1 MRSLWNDIVDHT
13 GSRAGGRGV
22 SDVAT
27 RLTELP
33 AAFRNPGGLTAWSHV
48 PADLKPGAPLVVVLH
63 GCTQT
68 AAGYDKGTG
77 WSQFADRHGIALL
90 FPEQTRANNPN
101 LCFNWFKPDDIA
113 RTGGEAESIANM
125 VEAMLAEYDL
135 DRARV
140 FVTGLSAGGAM
151 TAVMLA
157 TYPELFAGGAII
169 GGLPY
174 GCATSVA
181 EALRQMRERQSG
193 DDAALAGAVRQA
205 SGGHDGPWPTVSLW
219 HGSSD
224 QTVSVSNMDRLGRQ
238 WRQLHNLGDADFQ
251 VTKQAGWEHR
261 AWSGRDGRILV
272 EDYRIA
278 GMGHGVPIDPAGA
291 DRLGAAG
298 PYMLDVGLSS
308 TAVIARSWGLAEQA
322 DTGRVS
328 KPGRATAP
336 TLPRRLPETVSEQVA
351 GEAVV
356 PESGAAGYVQQTIE
370 RALRSAGLMR

>member
-1 MRSLWNDIVDHT
+1 MKTRWNDIIGHV

-22 SDVAT
+22 FDAAT

-33 AAFRNPGGLTAWSHV
+33 ATFPNPGGLTAWSYV
-48 PADLKPGAPLVVVLH
+48 PADLRPGAPLVVVLH

-68 AAGYDKGTG
+68 AAGYDHGTG
-77 WSQFADRHGIALL
+77 WSRLADRHGVALL
-90 FPEQTRANNPN
+90 YPEQTHANNPN
-101 LCFNWFKPDDIA
+101 LCFNWFKPEDIA

-135 DRARV
+135 DRGRV

-157 TYPELFAGGAII
+157 THPELFAGGAII

-181 EALRQMRERQSG
+181 EALRQMREPRSG
-193 DDAALAGAVRQA
+193 DDAALAAAVRRA

-219 HGSSD
+219 HGSGD

-238 WRQLHNLGDADFQ
+238 WRQLHQLGEADVQ
-251 VTKQAGWEHR
+251 ITKQAGWEHR
-261 AWSGRDGRILV
+261 AWRGSDGHILV
-272 EDYRIA
+272 EEYRIA

-308 TAVIARSWGLAEQA
+308 TAVIARSWGLAEQVDA
-322 DTGRVS
+322 GHVS
-328 KPGRATAP
+328 RPVQATAP
-336 TLPRRLPETVSEQVA
+336 VLQPSQAEQVGEPLA
-351 GEAVV
+351 GEPTAA
-356 PESGAAGYVQQTIE
+356 SGTAGYVQQTIE

>member
-1 MRSLWNDIVDHT
+1 MRSLWNDIVDHA
-13 GSRAGGRGV
+13 GDLAGGRGHAA
-22 SDVAT
+22 D
-27 RLTELP
+27 RLTELS
-33 AAFRNPGGLTAWSHV
+33 ATFSNPGGLAARTYV
-48 PADLKPGAPLVVVLH
+48 PADLRAGAPLVVVLH

-68 AAGYDKGTG
+68 AAGYDGGTG
-77 WSQFADRHGIALL
+77 WSQFADRHGVALL

-193 DDAALAGAVRQA
+193 DDAALAGAVRRA
-205 SGGHDGPWPTVSLW
+205 SGGHNGPWPTVSLW

-238 WRQLHNLGDADFQ
+238 WRQLHNLGEADFQ

-261 AWSGRDGRILV
+261 AWRGRDGRILV

-278 GMGHGVPIDPAGA
+278 GMGHGVPIDPAGV

-308 TAVIARSWGLAEQA
+308 TAVIARSWGLAEQVDA
-322 DTGRVS
+322 GHVS
-328 KPGRATAP
+328 KPVRATAP
-336 TLPRRLPETVSEQVA
+336 VLQRSLPEQVGKPVA
-351 GEAVV
+351 GEATAAA
-356 PESGAAGYVQQTIE
+356 SGTAGYVQQTIE